1 MIFIINLTRGQMR
14 FLTCVARVAC
24 LVYIIQFVHHDYRH
38 INFSAGAPLNATKI
52 AVMKASHV
60 EVVRVGPEL
69 LFLVHKC
76 CFLTF
81 FCAM

>member
-1 MIFIINLTRGQMR
+1 MTMVSI
-14 FLTCVARVAC
+14 
-24 LVYIIQFVHHDYRH
+24 YIIQFVHHDYRH

-52 AVMKASHV
+52 AVMKVSHV

-76 CFLTF
+76 CFLAF
-81 FCAM
+81 FNFRKGTEVVKEGI